1 MQGVQSQIAA
11 IQTGLEHNGRS
22 ALRSSP
28 LGQTGGCMLLSD
40 VTKGFYVFVL
50 WLHIMGR
57 PGNRDMGKKQSWD
70 L

>member
-1 MQGVQSQIAA
+1 MQGVQSEIAA
-11 IQTGLEHNGRS
+11 IQTGLEHNG
-22 ALRSSP
+22 RSSP

-40 VTKGFYVFVL
+40 VTKGFHVFVL